1 MTIEAVV
8 YAAIAVAVFF
18 VTTMIPIVPATK
30 TTIVEHKQSKAKKKK
45 HALWEKVCLDFILV
59 GGSVGWLYYYNKTQ
73 EKLVA
78 EGVTDT
84 TATVNPIMFVASTA
98 FILGL
103 GLFLIR
109 IYPYII
115 RLLARIGRL
124 SLIHI

>member
-1 MTIEAVV
+1 MAGFI
-8 YAAIAVAVFF
+8 I
-18 VTTMIPIVPATK
+18 TTK
-30 TTIVEHKQSKAKKKK
+30 
-45 HALWEKVCLDFILV
+45 LR
-59 GGSVGWLYYYNKTQ
+59 

-115 RLLARIGRL
+115 RLLARIGRRVWSPAQYV
-124 SLIHI
+124 SLTNIGRSSTGRERFFDAVPCSYCIIGRVLLPIPQEP